1 MAAILYIIIPCFNDG
16 DVLPVTAPL
25 LLGKLK
31 QLITDGTVN
40 VNSRLVFVDDGS
52 LDDTWTVIR
61 ELHDADSR
69 CSGIRLTENTGEQN
83 AILAGLNAA
92 KDHCDCM
99 ITIDS
104 DLQDDIDL
112 IDLMVGQYAKGSEIV
127 LGVRSS
133 RRYDSCR
140 ERFFSR
146 SFYICMRLFHTGLE
160 NEHSNFRLMSSAAA
174 EKLLKRAGDAF
185 FLPAEVCNL
194 GIGYQTAAYVRLPRS
209 AGASSYSFKKKLILA
224 MKAVVIHSKNLSG
237 ILLTVGITAGLAG
250 GLLAAVWLACGRT
263 MLLPLSLGAFAATV
277 VCFTLRALRNQVI
290 VRLNKRQKK
299 IWNKIRKGEYAFRD

>member
-1 MAAILYIIIPCFNDG
+1 MAAILIIIIPCYNDG

-31 QLITDGTVN
+31 QLITDGAVD

-52 LDDTWTVIR
+52 SDDTWTVIG
-61 ELHDADSR
+61 ELHSADHR
-69 CSGIRLTENTGEQN
+69 CFGIRLRENAGEQN

-133 RRYDSCR
+133 RRYDSLR

-174 EKLLKRAGDAF
+174 EKLLERAGEAF

-194 GIGYQTAAYVRLPRS
+194 GIGYQTAAYVRLPRA
-209 AGASSYSFKKKLILA
+209 AGASGYSFKKKLILA

-237 ILLTVGITAGLAG
+237 ILLAAGIAAGLTG
-250 GLLAAVWLACGRT
+250 GLSAAVWAASGRAAP
-263 MLLPLSLGAFAATV
+263 LPFSLGAFAAAAL
-277 VCFTLRALRNQVI
+277 CFTLRALQKHVI
-290 VRLNKRQKK
+290 VKLNRRQEK
-299 IWNKIRKGEYAFRD
+299 IWNKIRKSENAFRD